1 MNKRIIQ
8 GAGMVIGLLIIG
20 SFNLPV
26 TQAVQKIL
34 PKMEEGGSG
43 FGGIISKIT
52 PCICDDLGVMISVAG
67 PFGGDF
73 IYSFTK
79 PPKIKVGSFF
89 MSGGPIL
96 GGGDE
101 KMSCGTR
108 IHKGCKDK
116 KGATRLKYVGGT
128 SG

>member
-1 MNKRIIQ
+1 MSKRILQ
-8 GAGMVIGLLIIG
+8 GFVAAVGLLVLGASIP
-20 SFNLPV
+20 SSA
-26 TQAVQKIL
+26 QAIQKIL

-73 IYSFTK
+73 IYSFSK

-108 IHKGCKDK
+108 IHKGCQDK
-116 KGATRLKYVGGT
+116 KGAT
-128 SG
+128 